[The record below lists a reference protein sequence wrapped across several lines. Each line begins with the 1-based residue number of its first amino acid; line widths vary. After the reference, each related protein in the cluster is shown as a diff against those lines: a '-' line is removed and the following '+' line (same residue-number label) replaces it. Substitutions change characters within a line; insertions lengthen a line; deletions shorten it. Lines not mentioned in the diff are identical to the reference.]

1 MIYKDIICKT
11 RLTFSEVK
19 VRLQS
24 TVYGAKAYLRVRVCV
39 LLTEA
44 YSWSSHAPASR
55 WDPVDV
61 VVVGG
66 SPFLPVSVER
76 DRY

>member
-1 MIYKDIICKT
+1 MLVYTYRNIICDPGAAFEGRIRRNSKARDT
-11 RLTFSEVK
+11 
-19 VRLQS
+19 
-24 TVYGAKAYLRVRVCV
+24 YGAKERM

-44 YSWSSHAPASR
+44 RSRSPHALASR

-66 SPFLPVSVER
+66 SPFLPISVKR

>member
-1 MIYKDIICKT
+1 MKRLRLISENNRIFEERT
-11 RLTFSEVK
+11 RCRF
-19 VRLQS
+19 QS
-24 TVYGAKAYLRVRVCV
+24 TRYIAKERM

-44 YSWSSHAPASR
+44 YSRSFNALASR

-66 SPFLPVSVER
+66 SPFLYVSVKR